1 MNPIFISSENSKTSD
16 HTDHYSIFQ
25 KNLKKSDKYV
35 TLSNHKKHEK
45 GADNPPIKVFL
56 NKLESRI
63 TFTVKTGY
71 CLELLTPETMKLI
84 ASTKYMIT
92 KCKHGENVPYLEINK
107 VLLL

>member
-45 GADNPPIKVFL
+45 GADNPPIRVFL

-71 CLELLTPETMKLI
+71 FLELLTPETMKLI
-84 ASTKYMIT
+84 ASTKNMIAM
-92 KCKHGENVPYLEINK
+92 CKHGGNVPHLEINK